1 MRSRKREFLFDGI
14 LETQA
19 LAVTARQG
27 VDLECYGLTGSRF
40 PMWVEKNRV
49 TATLPF
55 RSQTC

>member
-40 PMWVEKNRV
+40 PMWVEKK
-49 TATLPF
+49 
-55 RSQTC
+55 